1 MAAEELGRTRPADAG
16 ALPTLDDVL
25 RGTQELPK
33 WMGWRLRLLVVAVLT
48 GCAAIVLVAHWLTLQ
63 PKLPL
68 TLKPTSD
75 GQVRVQ
81 TVDNPAL
88 QRLEGH
94 LVEAL
99 RVTVHENEPEPLTV
113 SAPIDV
119 LALHRSAYWISA
131 PDVRE
136 RFVSLHEAINR
147 VGETARTHQVLL
159 RLGLVDMPD
168 EPMPIQPRGWSGLS
182 PLFWLL
188 AVLAL
193 TLFSVGWVVVLAG
206 PRWRNVAFFTLALC
220 QASQLMFIAVEHNL
234 DIFLPDRF
242 IPLDTTV
249 RAILDAVSAGAI
261 VQLAMLH
268 PRKLPHWPWVVGGGW
283 LAAIMMG
290 WMSIGL
296 PSSHSWWWVHGGG
309 IVIGLI
315 TLVLLNRST
324 HHHPHP
330 FTLIL
335 QRFGLISLATWSLLI
350 LSVSVGS
357 TRPDMQLN
365 IATLGVMTWH
375 VFFASELLLAPYL
388 SRSKRILQEFSML
401 AASST
406 VAASMDLLFVAV
418 FSLGQFTSMTLSLFL
433 AFGVYIS
440 VRRWLLSRMPGR
452 DPITMER
459 LFERLYRI
467 ARELETHPDR
477 LPSLLLGLMQELFE
491 PLETAIVRG
500 SLGMA
505 ELRGNGSVML
515 VRMPTLRNAPHVD
528 QILLLKHAGKG
539 QRLFTSE
546 DARLADRIMDQLSR
560 ALNFDQAVEQGRS
573 EERLRIAQDLH
584 DDIGARL
591 LTLMYQAPN
600 AGIEEYIRHT
610 LQDLKTLTRGLA
622 AQSHT
627 LNEAA
632 GEWKRDLSQRLS
644 TAHCELIWQMTL
656 DHDVTLTM
664 VQWSALTRILR
675 ELVNNTISH
684 AKAKQVRVDLQLL
697 NDCLTLSVS
706 DNGIGRAP
714 QAWSHGLGLGGVR
727 KRVKQLGGSVSWREA
742 LPQGIC
748 CEVKVAAFSLCPINA
763 PLTHGN

>member
-1 MAAEELGRTRPADAG
+1 MAAADSTPYSAG
-16 ALPTLDDVL
+16 TLPTLDEVL
-25 RGTQELPK
+25 RGKQELPK

-48 GCAAIVLVAHWLTLQ
+48 GCAAVFLVAHWLTSQ
-63 PKLPL
+63 PRLPL
-68 TLKPTSD
+68 TLKPTAD
-75 GQVRVQ
+75 GQVRIQ

-94 LVEAL
+94 LVEAI
-99 RVTVHENEPEPLTV
+99 RVTIPAVDEEPVTL
-113 SAPIDV
+113 AAAIDV
-119 LALHRSAYWISA
+119 LALHRSSYWISSPQA
-131 PDVRE
+131 RA
-136 RFVSLHEAINR
+136 RFTTLHEAINR
-147 VGETARTHQVLL
+147 VSQAAASNQVLL
-159 RLGLVDMPD
+159 QLGLVDTPD
-168 EPMPIQPRGWSGLS
+168 EPIVLQRRGWSGLS

-188 AVLAL
+188 ALLAL

-206 PRWRNVAFFTLALC
+206 PQWRNVAFFILTMC
-220 QASQLMFIAVEHNL
+220 QATQLMFIAVEHNL
-234 DIFLPDRF
+234 DIFLPDWF
-242 IPLDTTV
+242 IPLDASV
-249 RAILDAVSAGAI
+249 RAVMDAISAGAI
-261 VQLAMLH
+261 VQIAMLH
-268 PRKLPHWPWVVGGGW
+268 PRKVQNWPWVVAGGW
-283 LAAIMMG
+283 VAAAVMAWGSM
-290 WMSIGL
+290 GL
-296 PSSHSWWWVHGGG
+296 PSQESWWWVHGEG

-315 TLVLLNRST
+315 TLWLVHRSLKQN
-324 HHHPHP
+324 PHP

-335 QRFGLISLATWSLLI
+335 QRFGLISLATWSLLL
-350 LSVSVGS
+350 LSVSVGR

-365 IATLGVMTWH
+365 IATFGVMTWH

-433 AFGVYIS
+433 AFGSYVS
-440 VRRWLLSRMPGR
+440 VRRWLISRMPGR

-467 ARELETHPDR
+467 ARELEAHPDR
-477 LPSLLLGLMQELFE
+477 LPPLLLGLMQELFE
-491 PLETAIVRG
+491 PLDTAVVRG
-500 SLGMA
+500 KLAQA
-505 ELRGNGSVML
+505 ELRGNGSVL
-515 VRMPTLRNAPHVD
+515 LMPMPSLRNASHVD
-528 QILLLKHAGKG
+528 EILLLKHAGKG
-539 QRLFTSE
+539 LRLFTSE
-546 DARLADRIMDQLSR
+546 DARLADRVIDQLGR

-600 AGIEEYIRHT
+600 SGIEEYIRHT

-644 TAHCELIWQMTL
+644 SVHCELVWQMAI

-684 AKAKQVRVDLQLL
+684 AKAKQVRVDLQFQD
-697 NDCLTLSVS
+697 DCLTLSVS
-706 DNGIGRAP
+706 DNGVGSAP
-714 QAWSHGLGLGGVR
+714 QNWSHGLGLGGVR
-727 KRVKQLGGSVSWREA
+727 KRVKQLGGIVVWQDA
-742 LPQGIC
+742 QPKGIR
-748 CEVKVAAFSLCPINA
+748 CEVKVPAFSLCPVNA